1 MNTINLHG
9 KVALICG
16 AGAGG
21 IGSAV
26 TRVLAAA
33 GACVAAV
40 DVTDELNE
48 ATRRELAEAGFD
60 CQTFRADL
68 MDAGAAAKVVDR
80 VLERME
86 RIEILVN
93 VAGGTRHHQW
103 SALEDT
109 PDAVIR
115 EVFALNLSYVMRL
128 GADAARHMIAAGRG
142 GAIVNFASIS
152 GLRSA
157 PYHGPY
163 GAAKAGVSAITET
176 MAVEWARHG
185 IRVNAIAPGSVRTPR
200 VLAFTQG
207 ADPQAN
213 ADGRRSVTTEEI
225 AHGVL
230 FLVSDLA
237 SGITGQTLTID
248 AGLSCAN
255 PAGPLAYFARMR
267 PNSA

>member
-1 MNTINLHG
+1 MNTIHLQN

-26 TRVLAAA
+26 TRALAEA
-33 GACVAAV
+33 GATVAAV

-48 ATRRELAEAGFD
+48 ATRLDLAASGWNCE
-60 CQTFRADL
+60 TFQADL
-68 MDAGAAAKVVDR
+68 TDAGAAAQVVER
-80 VLERME
+80 VLKRMG

-103 SALEDT
+103 GPLEDT
-109 PDAVIR
+109 PDGVYR
-115 EVFALNLSYVMRL
+115 DVFALNLDYVMRL
-128 GADAARHMIAAGRG
+128 GADAARHMIARGGG

-163 GAAKAGVSAITET
+163 GAAKAGVSALTQT

-200 VLAFTQG
+200 VLAFTG
-207 ADPQAN
+207 GGDPQAD
-213 ADGRRSVTTEEI
+213 ADGRRSVTPEEI

-237 SGITGQTLTID
+237 SGISGQTLTID
-248 AGLSCAN
+248 AALSCAN
-255 PAGPLAYFARMR
+255 PAGHLFHFEKMR
-267 PNSA
+267 PGIA